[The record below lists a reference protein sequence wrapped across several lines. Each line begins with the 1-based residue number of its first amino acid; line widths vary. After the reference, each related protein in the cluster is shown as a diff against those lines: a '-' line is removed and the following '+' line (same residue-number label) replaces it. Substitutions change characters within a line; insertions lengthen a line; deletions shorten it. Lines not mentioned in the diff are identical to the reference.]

1 MAEVKI
7 EDLGLDLTKDLLNFR
22 NDKCMTSSVL
32 PLAFVL

>member
-1 MAEVKI
+1 
-7 EDLGLDLTKDLLNFR
+7 LLDWNLKKDLLNFR